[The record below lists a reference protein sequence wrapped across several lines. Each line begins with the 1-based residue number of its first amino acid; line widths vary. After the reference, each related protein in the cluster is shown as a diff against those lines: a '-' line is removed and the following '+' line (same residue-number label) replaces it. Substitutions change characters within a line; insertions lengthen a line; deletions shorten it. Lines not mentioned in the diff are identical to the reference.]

1 MNKLE
6 KKLREKDKNFIG
18 FLTGGDPSIEKL
30 GPMVH
35 ALEDGGCD
43 VIEIGVPF
51 SDPLADGPV
60 IQSAGQRAI
69 EKGVCLK
76 SIFSEI
82 SKFRKDIQVPLV
94 FLIYYNSIFNYGV
107 KEFVEKCEELGIDGL
122 IIPDLPYEEQD
133 EILEFLDQ
141 EKIALIPFATPTSK
155 DRMKKTLSNGSGF
168 VYTVSSLGVTG
179 RDSEIY
185 KDFEEYIK
193 EVKKY
198 SNIPVAVGFGISSQA
213 DVKNI
218 YKYVDN
224 VIVGTAIVKKIHQ
237 SNGDYETVKNYIKEL
252 ITL

>member
-1 MNKLE
+1 MNRLE
-6 KKLREKDKNFIG
+6 KKLREKNKNFIG

-30 GPMVH
+30 GSMVH

-43 VIEIGVPF
+43 VIEIGIPF

-69 EKGVCLK
+69 EKGACLK

-82 SKFRKDIQVPLV
+82 SKFRKDISVPLV
-94 FLIYYNSIFNYGV
+94 FLIYYNSIFSYGV
-107 KEFVEKCEELGIDGL
+107 KEFIDKCEKIGIDGL

-155 DRMKKTLSNGSGF
+155 ERMKKTLSKGSGF

-185 KDFEEYIK
+185 KDFEEYIQ

-198 SNIPVAVGFGISSQA
+198 SNIPVAVGFGISSSA
-213 DVKNI
+213 DVENI

-224 VIVGTAIVKKIHQ
+224 VIVGTAIVKKIHE
-237 SNGDYETVKNYIKEL
+237 SNGDYEIVKNYVKEL
-252 ITL
+252 SKK